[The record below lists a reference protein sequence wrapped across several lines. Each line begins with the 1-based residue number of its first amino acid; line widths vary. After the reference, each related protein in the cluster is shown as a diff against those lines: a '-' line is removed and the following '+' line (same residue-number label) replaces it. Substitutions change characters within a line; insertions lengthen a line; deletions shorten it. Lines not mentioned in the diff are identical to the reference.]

1 MNAGVYWAKIRP
13 RNLKRSKCLRKN
25 FIRKKVLKSQALAK
39 KIATFADDTKAQDIV
54 ILDMR
59 GLVNFC
65 DFFVIATG
73 TSDRQARAIAEG
85 IEEGLK
91 KEGEDT
97 NFSHS
102 LKSLGAQQYSQE
114 NGAWIL
120 LDMGDVV
127 AHIFEPQAREFYAL
141 EHLWQDAAKIEFKAR
156 SKKK

>member
-1 MNAGVYWAKIRP
+1 MAK
-13 RNLKRSKCLRKN
+13 
-25 FIRKKVLKSQALAK
+25 
-39 KIATFADDTKAQDIV
+39 FADDTKAQDIV

-85 IEEGLK
+85 IEEGMIK
-91 KEGEDT
+91 DGADV
-97 NFSHS
+97 NFSRS
-102 LKSLGAQQYSQE
+102 LKALGSLQYAQE
-114 NGAWIL
+114 NGAWVL

-141 EHLWQDAAKIEFKAR
+141 EHLWQDAPKIEYKTR
-156 SKKK
+156 GKKK